1 LHPFPFPCIFTCTAL
16 KRKLEDDDDGSAKA
30 AGASAG
36 AKGSHAIEERWLD
49 MDDEEKEGHES
60 TFHQNLILSA
70 LSLIFCSGRTIP
82 HQEISGG

>member
-1 LHPFPFPCIFTCTAL
+1 MTMMAPLRLPVPVRVRRVL
-16 KRKLEDDDDGSAKA
+16 MLL
-30 AGASAG
+30 
-36 AKGSHAIEERWLD
+36 ERWLD
-49 MDDEEKEGHES
+49 MDDKEKEGHES